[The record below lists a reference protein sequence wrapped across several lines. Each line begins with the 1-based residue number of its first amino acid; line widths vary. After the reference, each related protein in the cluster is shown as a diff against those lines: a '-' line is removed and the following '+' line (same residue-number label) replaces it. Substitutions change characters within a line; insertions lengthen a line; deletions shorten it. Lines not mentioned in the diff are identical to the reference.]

1 VNRDVDLWEA
11 LVREPVGPAF
21 SLPLSPCSYDASGP
35 QRNHLLWLLNAI
47 VGLYI
52 VLSLYIIGLYG
63 S

>member
-1 VNRDVDLWEA
+1 MNRDVDLWEA
-11 LVREPVGPAF
+11 LVREPVRPAF
-21 SLPLSPCSYDASGP
+21 SLPFSPCSYDAAGP